1 MPSLIREKIINSLR
15 EERFLTISQIAN
27 LYYGKKANGLPAN
40 VIQRE
45 PRPDE
50 VYDPV
55 PGYDSAYQRIR
66 DMRADGKLKVIKYK
80 NDKSKHGLIMLT
92 KEEPPALTNWDHE
105 IDRGDFYVAYQN
117 TGKLTSFDSKWP
129 IEEFRGYAKDHRIFF
144 DSRME
149 LEGIKPFFFVE
160 IERDTEV
167 WETLEQKIVKYA
179 GLADSMP
186 QNPFYVLFTVQL
198 TGRAR
203 FSKSSTAGGVTA
215 TGPP

>member
-1 MPSLIREKIINSLR
+1 
-15 EERFLTISQIAN
+15 
-27 LYYGKKANGLPAN
+27 
-40 VIQRE
+40 
-45 PRPDE
+45 
-50 VYDPV
+50 
-55 PGYDSAYQRIR
+55 
-66 DMRADGKLKVIKYK
+66 MRADGKLKVVRYK
-80 NDKSKHGLIMLT
+80 NDKSAHGLIMLP
-92 KEEPPALTNWDHE
+92 KEEPTALTNWDHE

-167 WETLEQKIVKYA
+167 WETLQQKIIKYA

-198 TGRAR
+198 TYSQSIQKKAAKLRALIENHGRGKN
-203 FSKSSTAGGVTA
+203 FLM
-215 TGPP
+215 GPHSMVIADPLGKVWDDSRSDEPVSLLDLKTL